1 MHFFYIR
8 NSDENIFSVAKK
20 LRNAILN
27 VNINLIT
34 ELLNKHV
41 IDSFSYYYLRKEKD
55 YQIMVTTL
63 FAVLF
68 QDFLVKSEVNTRYG
82 RVDLLLVP
90 KNNKTLGI
98 IVEIKVYKGRL
109 SNVTLKKNALGA
121 INQIKNMNYYLEL
134 KQLDIKKILLYSFV
148 FDDTKNIIEYE
159 MI

>member
-1 MHFFYIR
+1 M
-8 NSDENIFSVAKK
+8 
-20 LRNAILN
+20 
-27 VNINLIT
+27 
-34 ELLNKHV
+34 
-41 IDSFSYYYLRKEKD
+41 
-55 YQIMVTTL
+55 

-68 QDFLVKSEVNTRYG
+68 QDFLVKSEVNNRYG
-82 RVDLLLVP
+82 RADLLLVP